1 MAGRWALQHR
11 IRMQVEE
18 EPLQPQHERKDLLRW
33 AGLTCLLVALDQ
45 VSKLIVRSTL
55 APGSSI
61 PLLGDILSVTFIP
74 NYRGFSWFV
83 PVLPEWVE
91 PPFLLLRLLIFVMA
105 FPVYEFYKRSG
116 RATGW
121 AWVALIG
128 ISGGTLGNILDD
140 LFMPYTTDFIQV
152 FHSPSANLADLWSF
166 VGVLAL
172 LVEVTLRWRR
182 TRPRLQGF
190 RYSWMKATQAR
201 REFFGF
207 LLHYLGRKL

>member
-1 MAGRWALQHR
+1 MRVGEGPR
-11 IRMQVEE
+11 
-18 EPLQPQHERKDLLRW
+18 QPQHGRRDFLRW

-45 VSKLIVRSTL
+45 VSKLVVRSTL
-55 APGSSI
+55 TPGSTLPI
-61 PLLGDILSVTFIP
+61 LGDILSVTFIP

-83 PVLPEWVE
+83 PVLPEWVV
-91 PPFLLLRLLIFVMA
+91 PPFLLLRLLIFGMA

-116 RATGW
+116 RALGW

-128 ISGGTLGNILDD
+128 ISTGTLGNVLDD
-140 LFMPYTTDFIQV
+140 LFLPYTTDFIQV
-152 FHSPSANLADLWSF
+152 FHSPSGNFADLWSF

-172 LVEVTLRWRR
+172 LVEVALRWRR
-182 TRPRLQGF
+182 TKPRWQGF
-190 RYSWMKATQAR
+190 RYHWSKATQAR

>member
-1 MAGRWALQHR
+1 
-11 IRMQVEE
+11 MQAVEE
-18 EPLQPQHERKDLLRW
+18 KPLQPQHGRRDFLRW

-45 VSKLIVRSTL
+45 VWKLVVRSTL

-61 PLLGDILSVTFIP
+61 PLLGDVLCVTFVP

-83 PVLPEWVE
+83 PVLPEWVK
-91 PPFLLLRLLIFVMA
+91 PTFLLLRLFIFVMA
-105 FPVYEFYKRSG
+105 LPVYAFYRRSG

-128 ISGGTLGNILDD
+128 ISAGTLGNILDD
-140 LFMPYTTDFIQV
+140 LFMPYTTDFLQA
-152 FHSPSANLADLWSF
+152 FGSPSGNLADLWAF

-172 LVEVTLRWRR
+172 LVEVALWWRRSEHRWR
-182 TRPRLQGF
+182 GV
-190 RYSWMKATQAR
+190 RYHWTEATQAR

-207 LLHYLGRKL
+207 LFHNFGRKP

>member
-1 MAGRWALQHR
+1 MRVGEGPR
-11 IRMQVEE
+11 
-18 EPLQPQHERKDLLRW
+18 QPQHGRRDFLRW

-45 VSKLIVRSTL
+45 VSKLVVRSTL

-83 PVLPEWVE
+83 PVLPEWVK

-121 AWVALIG
+121 ALVALIG
-128 ISGGTLGNILDD
+128 ISAGILGNMMDD
-140 LFMPYTTDFIQV
+140 LLMPYTTDFLQV

-172 LVEVTLRWRR
+172 LAEVALWWRRSEHRWR
-182 TRPRLQGF
+182 GV
-190 RYSWMKATQAR
+190 RYHWTEATQAR

-207 LLHYLGRKL
+207 LWHYLGRKL

>member
-1 MAGRWALQHR
+1 
-11 IRMQVEE
+11 MQVEE

-45 VSKLIVRSTL
+45 VSKLVVRSTL

-91 PPFLLLRLLIFVMA
+91 LPFLLLRLLIFVMA

-121 AWVALIG
+121 ASVALIG
-128 ISGGTLGNILDD
+128 ISAGILGNMMDD
-140 LFMPYTTDFIQV
+140 LLVPYTTDFIQV
-152 FHSPSANLADLWSF
+152 FQSPSANFADLCSF
-166 VGVLAL
+166 VGLGALVL
-172 LVEVTLRWRR
+172 EVSLRWRR
-182 TRPRLQGF
+182 MRPRWQGL
-190 RYSWMKATQAR
+190 RYSWTKATQAR

-207 LLHYLGRKL
+207 LLHYLCRKL

>member
-1 MAGRWALQHR
+1 
-11 IRMQVEE
+11 MQVEE

-121 AWVALIG
+121 ASVALIG
-128 ISGGTLGNILDD
+128 ISAGILGNMMDD
-140 LFMPYTTDFIQV
+140 LLVPYTTDFIQV
-152 FHSPSANLADLWSF
+152 FQSPSANFADLCSF
-166 VGVLAL
+166 VGLGALVL
-172 LVEVTLRWRR
+172 EVSLRWRR
-182 TRPRLQGF
+182 MRPRWQGL
-190 RYSWMKATQAR
+190 RYSWTKATQAR
-201 REFFGF
+201 REFLGF
-207 LLHYLGRKL
+207 LLHYFGRKP